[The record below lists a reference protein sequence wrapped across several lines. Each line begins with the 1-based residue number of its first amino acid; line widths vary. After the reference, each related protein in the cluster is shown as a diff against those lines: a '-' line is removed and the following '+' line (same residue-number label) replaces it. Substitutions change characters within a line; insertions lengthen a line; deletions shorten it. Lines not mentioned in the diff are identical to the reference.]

1 MSAHLLSIDIGTTH
15 CRVSIFD
22 AGGGRLAFA
31 ARECAVATDASG
43 MAEQDAEE
51 VWRSVRGLLRQAV
64 AECGGVEVQAVS
76 LSVQGDAIIPVDR
89 DGTCLHNAILGMDYR
104 STGQARAAEKRVG
117 GWRIFRHTGM
127 RPHPLNS
134 LCKILWLRD
143 ACPQV
148 FARARKIL
156 TYSDFILC
164 RLGVEPVIDVTM
176 ASRTMAFDLRG
187 EDWSSWLLA
196 RLAIAAGLFSPV
208 VPSGK
213 PGGRMSRELCEE
225 IGLRAP
231 PLVVAGAHDQVCA
244 AIGSGVPVLARAV
257 VSTGSAEVL
266 SAVFD
271 GPVLTPAMYNG
282 FYPCYRFAKPGMY
295 FTFSLNHAGGLLV
308 DWFRALAGGGG
319 APSTDRLL
327 NDLPPGPSPVMVLPH
342 FNGSGT
348 PWCDTRS
355 RGAILGLSLSTTPG
369 EIALAIL
376 EALAFEL
383 RINLERLRSA
393 GIPIG
398 EISAAGGGA
407 KSAAWLQNKADVHEQ
422 PIRAP
427 AASEAAARGAA
438 ILAGTGCGVF
448 ATLEE
453 GIAAMVPAGAPV
465 APRPLQSAR
474 YRERF
479 ALYRE
484 LYPRL
489 TPINRRLVAS

>member
-1 MSAHLLSIDIGTTH
+1 MNARLLSIDVGTTH
-15 CRVSIFD
+15 CRVSVFD
-22 AGGGRLAFA
+22 PRGGRMAFA
-31 ARECAVATDASG
+31 SRECAVATDAAG

-51 VWRSVRGLLRQAV
+51 VWRSVLGLLRQAV
-64 AECGGVEVQAVS
+64 AECGGNEVRAVC

-89 DGTCLHNAILGMDYR
+89 DGTCLHNAVLGMDYR
-104 STGQARAAEKRVG
+104 STGQARAAEKLVG

-127 RPHPLNS
+127 RPHTLNS
-134 LCKILWLRD
+134 LCKVLWLRD
-143 ACPQV
+143 AHPQI
-148 FARARKIL
+148 FARVRKIL
-156 TYSDFILC
+156 TYSDFMLS
-164 RLGVEPVIDVTM
+164 RLGVEPAIDITM
-176 ASRTMAFDLRG
+176 ASRTMAFDLRR
-187 EDWSSWLLA
+187 EYWSPRLLA
-196 RLAIAAGLFSPV
+196 RLGIDDGLFSPV

-213 PGGRMSRELCEE
+213 PVGTMSRELSGE
-225 IGLRAP
+225 IGLSSP

-244 AIGSGVPVLARAV
+244 AIGSGVPVLARTV

-266 SAVFD
+266 SAAFD
-271 GPVLTPAMYNG
+271 GPVLTRAMYNG
-282 FYPCYRFAKPGMY
+282 FYPCYRFAAPGMY
-295 FTFSLNHAGGLLV
+295 FTFSLNHAGGLLL

-319 APSTDRLL
+319 DPSTDRLIS
-327 NDLPPGPSPVMVLPH
+327 DLPPGPSPVMVLPH

-383 RINLERLRSA
+383 RINLERLQSA
-393 GIPIG
+393 GIPTE

-407 KSAAWLQNKADVHEQ
+407 QSPTWLQIKADVLER
-422 PIRAP
+422 PIRTP
-427 AASEAAARGAA
+427 AAPEAAARGAA
-438 ILAGTGCGVF
+438 ILAGTGCGEF
-448 ATLEE
+448 ASLAE
-453 GIAAMVPAGAPV
+453 GIAAMVPEGAQV
-465 APRPLQSAR
+465 TPRPGQSAR

-489 TPINRRLVAS
+489 TPINRRLIAP